1 MFFWSLSFFGFKPMA
16 NLSLT
21 RVNQKLMQ
29 AKQLLQVV
37 DVNSLTPIH
46 LNALLEGAAFHL
58 MCAYQHYLREIAE
71 TYGLKNV
78 VSLRSEDDL
87 IGAFEAA
94 KKYPAEAEELLALRK
109 DAKSWLLQLQG
120 YYDSLWRLPVVNEK
134 RDSDNLISL
143 VNMDSVDL
151 IEVDLGVIQGWQR
164 DFTALALRQ
173 RETSAE
179 F

>member
-1 MFFWSLSFFGFKPMA
+1 MA

-29 AKQLLQVV
+29 AKQLLQGV
-37 DVNSLTPIH
+37 DGNSLTPVH

-78 VSLRSEDDL
+78 VGLRSESDL

-94 KKYPAEAEELLALRK
+94 KKYPAEAEELAVLRK
-109 DAKSWLLQLQG
+109 DANSWLAQLQT
-120 YYDSLWRLPVVNEK
+120 YYDSLWRLPVASENS
-134 RDSDNLISL
+134 DNDNLISL
-143 VNMDSVDL
+143 VNIDSMARVSVDL
-151 IEVDLGVIQGWQR
+151 VVIQGWQR
-164 DFTALALRQ
+164 DFMALVVRQ
-173 RETSAE
+173 RDTSTE

>member
-1 MFFWSLSFFGFKPMA
+1 MA

-29 AKQLLQVV
+29 AQQLLQVV
-37 DVNSLTPIH
+37 DLNSLTPIH
-46 LNALLEGAAFHL
+46 RNALLEGAAFHL

-71 TYGLKNV
+71 TYSLKNV
-78 VSLRSEDDL
+78 VSLRSEGDL

-94 KKYPAEAEELLALRK
+94 KKYPAEAEELVTLRK
-109 DAKSWLLQLQG
+109 DVKSWLVQLQA
-120 YYDSLWRLPVVNEK
+120 YYDSLWRLPVVNEN

-143 VNMDSVDL
+143 VDMDSVDL
-151 IEVDLGVIQGWQR
+151 IDIDLGVIQGWQR
-164 DFTALALRQ
+164 DFMSLVLRQ

>member
-1 MFFWSLSFFGFKPMA
+1 MA

-37 DVNSLTPIH
+37 DADSLTPVH
-46 LNALLEGAAFHL
+46 LNALLEGASFHL

-94 KKYPAEAEELLALRK
+94 KKYPAEAEELATLRK
-109 DAKSWLLQLQG
+109 DAESWLVQLQS
-120 YYDSLWRLPVVNEK
+120 YYDSLWRLPVAK
-134 RDSDNLISL
+134 DTQDSDNLINL
-143 VNMDSVDL
+143 VDMDSTDVA
-151 IEVDLGVIQGWQR
+151 EVDLDRIQSWQR
-164 DFTALALRQ
+164 DFTALVLRQ

>member
-1 MFFWSLSFFGFKPMA
+1 MA

-37 DVNSLTPIH
+37 DVDSLSPVH

-58 MCAYQHYLREIAE
+58 VCAYQHYLREIAE
-71 TYGLKNV
+71 TYSLKNV
-78 VSLRSEDDL
+78 VTLRSEDDL

-94 KKYPAEAEELLALRK
+94 KKYPAEAEELVTLRK
-109 DAKSWLLQLQG
+109 DAKSWLVQLQS
-120 YYDSLWRLPVVNEK
+120 YYDSLWRLPVVNEN
-134 RDSDNLISL
+134 RDADNLINL
-143 VNMDSVDL
+143 VNVDSVDL
-151 IEVDLGVIQGWQR
+151 IDVDLGVIQGWQR
-164 DFTALALRQ
+164 DFTSLVLRQ

>member
-1 MFFWSLSFFGFKPMA
+1 MA

-94 KKYPAEAEELLALRK
+94 EKYPAEAEELLALRK

-164 DFTALALRQ
+164 DFTALVLRQ

>member
-1 MFFWSLSFFGFKPMA
+1 MA

-37 DVNSLTPIH
+37 DPDSLMPVH

-58 MCAYQHYLREIAE
+58 ICAYQHYLREIAE

-78 VSLRSEDDL
+78 VSLRSEEDL

-94 KKYPAEAEELLALRK
+94 KKYPAEAEELVALRK
-109 DAKSWLLQLQG
+109 DAKSWLVQLQS
-120 YYDSLWRLPVVNEK
+120 YYDSLWRLPVVNQHH
-134 RDSDNLISL
+134 DSDNLISL

-151 IEVDLGVIQGWQR
+151 IEVDLVVIQGWQR
-164 DFTALALRQ
+164 DFMALVLRQ

>member
-1 MFFWSLSFFGFKPMA
+1 MA

-37 DVNSLTPIH
+37 DVNSLTPVH
-46 LNALLEGAAFHL
+46 LNALLEAAAFHL

-78 VSLRSEDDL
+78 VVVRSEDDL

-94 KKYPAEAEELLALRK
+94 KKYPSDAEELATLRK
-109 DAKSWLLQLQG
+109 DANAWLVQLQR
-120 YYDSLWRLPVVNEK
+120 YYDSLWRLPVVSEN

-143 VNMDSVDL
+143 VDIDSVDA
-151 IEVDLGVIQGWQR
+151 IDVDLAVIQGWQR
-164 DFTALALRQ
+164 EFTALVLRQ

>member
-1 MFFWSLSFFGFKPMA
+1 MA

-29 AKQLLQVV
+29 TKQLLQVV
-37 DVNSLTPIH
+37 DVNSLTPVH

-58 MCAYQHYLREIAE
+58 ICAYQHYLREIAE

-78 VSLRSEDDL
+78 VVLRSEDDL
-87 IGAFEAA
+87 IGAFETA
-94 KKYPAEAEELLALRK
+94 KKYPAEAEELVALRK
-109 DAKSWLLQLQG
+109 DAKSWLVQLQS
-120 YYDSLWRLPVVNEK
+120 YYDSLWRLSVANEN
-134 RDSDNLISL
+134 RDADNLISL
-143 VNMDSVDL
+143 INLDSVDAV
-151 IEVDLGVIQGWQR
+151 EVDLAVIQGWQR
-164 DFTALALRQ
+164 AFTSLVLRQ

>member
-1 MFFWSLSFFGFKPMA
+1 MA

-37 DVNSLTPIH
+37 DLESLTPTH

-58 MCAYQHYLREIAE
+58 ICAYHHYLREIAE
-71 TYGLKNV
+71 TYGLKNIV
-78 VSLRSEDDL
+78 VLRSEDDL
-87 IGAFEAA
+87 IAAFDVAN
-94 KKYPAEAEELLALRK
+94 KYPAEAEELVALRK
-109 DAKSWLLQLQG
+109 DASSWLVQLQA
-120 YYDSLWRLPVVNEK
+120 YYDSLWRLPVVKETH
-134 RDSDNLISL
+134 DDDNLINL
-143 VNMDSVDL
+143 IAMDSADNIDVNL
-151 IEVDLGVIQGWQR
+151 SGIQAWLR
-164 DFTALALRQ
+164 EFTALILRQ

>member
-1 MFFWSLSFFGFKPMA
+1 MA

-29 AKQLLQVV
+29 TKHLLQVV
-37 DVNSLTPIH
+37 NVDSLAPVH

-58 MCAYQHYLREIAE
+58 ICAYQHYLREIAE
-71 TYGLKNV
+71 TYNLKNV
-78 VSLRSEDDL
+78 VALRSEDDL

-94 KKYPAEAEELLALRK
+94 KKYPAEAEELVTLRK
-109 DAKSWLLQLQG
+109 DGKSWLVQLQS
-120 YYDSLWRLPVVNEK
+120 YYDSLWRLPVASEN
-134 RDSDNLISL
+134 RDADNLISL
-143 VNMDSVDL
+143 VNMDSADAV
-151 IEVDLGVIQGWQR
+151 EVDLAVIQGWQR
-164 DFTALALRQ
+164 DFVALVMRQ

>member
-1 MFFWSLSFFGFKPMA
+1 MA

-37 DVNSLTPIH
+37 DVNSLTPVH

-58 MCAYQHYLREIAE
+58 MCSYQHYLREIAE

-78 VSLRSEDDL
+78 VVLRSEDDL

-94 KKYPAEAEELLALRK
+94 KKYPAEAEELVALRK
-109 DAKSWLLQLQG
+109 DVKSWLVQLQS
-120 YYDSLWRLPVVNEK
+120 YYDSLWRLPVVNEN
-134 RDSDNLISL
+134 RDADNLINL
-143 VNMDSVDL
+143 VNVDSVDL
-151 IEVDLGVIQGWQR
+151 IDVDLGGVQGWQR
-164 DFTALALRQ
+164 DFTSLVLRQ